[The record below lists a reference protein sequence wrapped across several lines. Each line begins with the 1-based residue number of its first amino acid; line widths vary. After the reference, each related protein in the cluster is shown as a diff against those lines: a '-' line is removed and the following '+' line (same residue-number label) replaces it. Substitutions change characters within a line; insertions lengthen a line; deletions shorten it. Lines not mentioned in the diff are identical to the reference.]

1 MCVDFQRCFFLVVVQ
16 KIFHEGDGVFATILE
31 SSCEAGRQVERIHQE
46 KTRMSMLGFRSN
58 NNGSHNDK
66 ANKHVPQP
74 PDPDV
79 LMRQMDRSI
88 ATVECGRATT
98 QLSKYL
104 SVSKRSDNG
113 KAMRAK
119 DESAL
124 LAKNG

>member
-1 MCVDFQRCFFLVVVQ
+1 
-16 KIFHEGDGVFATILE
+16 
-31 SSCEAGRQVERIHQE
+31 
-46 KTRMSMLGFRSN
+46 MLGFRSN
-58 NNGSHNDK
+58 NGSHNK

-88 ATVECGRATT
+88 ASVECGRATS

-104 SVSKRSDNG
+104 PVSKSSDNG

-119 DESAL
+119 DESAM
-124 LAKNG
+124 LAKNGGRIFTQNTDVGGLRS